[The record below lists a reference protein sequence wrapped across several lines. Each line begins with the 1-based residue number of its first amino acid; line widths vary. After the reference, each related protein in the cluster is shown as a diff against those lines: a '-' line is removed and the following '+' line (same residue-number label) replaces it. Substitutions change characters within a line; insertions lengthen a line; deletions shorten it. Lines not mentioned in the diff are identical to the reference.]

1 MLLAWST
8 DPARNTGAHDMHQ
21 KIICFRSAF
30 LFKSI
35 GLYFLSRKGCT
46 FTACRVKI
54 THSNF

>member
-30 LFKSI
+30 LFKSM

-54 THSNF
+54 TH